1 MSTESSTSGTPAA
14 EPAAAGGQAAVGRT
28 VRASAWVRRGAWVLM
43 PVVGAVIALLV
54 RLAAEWISTLEWFPF
69 QGVFE
74 LAVYFDEPWASTVAA
89 AVGAAIGAGFPGLWA
104 RERLSLTVS
113 REAVE
118 VHQGTRTRRFEADA
132 IGIAFLDG
140 RQLVLL
146 TPRGAELARYAAN
159 LDARQLRLAFQE
171 HGYRW
176 SAEDPHAG
184 RYRRWDEDDPE
195 LPLRAN
201 ALLAERQRALRP
213 NNHAD
218 PEALRLR
225 LRELDV
231 VVRDRDREQYWRF
244 AEPPPDPAG

>member
-1 MSTESSTSGTPAA
+1 MSTGSPTSAS
-14 EPAAAGGQAAVGRT
+14 EPAAAGGQAAAGRT

-54 RLAAEWISTLEWFPF
+54 RVAAEWITTLEWFPF

-74 LAVYFDEPWASTVAA
+74 LAVYFDEPWASATAA
-89 AVGAAIGAGFPGLWA
+89 AVGAAIGLGFPGLWA
-104 RERLSLTVS
+104 RERVSLTAS
-113 REAVE
+113 REAVA
-118 VHQGTRTRRFEADA
+118 VHQGARTRRFEADA
-132 IGIAFLDG
+132 VGTAFLDG

-146 TPRGAELARYAAN
+146 TPRGAELARYATK
-159 LDARQLRLAFQE
+159 LDARQLRLALQE

-176 SAEDPHAG
+176 AAEDPHAG
-184 RYRRWDEDDPE
+184 RYRRWDADDPD
-195 LPLRAN
+195 LPLRVN

-218 PEALRLR
+218 PEALRVR

-231 VVRDRDREQYWRF
+231 VVRDRGREQCWRF
-244 AEPPPDPAG
+244 AEARSGEAAT

>member
-1 MSTESSTSGTPAA
+1 MSTESSTSAS
-14 EPAAAGGQAAVGRT
+14 EPAAAGGQDAARRT
-28 VRASAWVRRGAWVLM
+28 VRASAWVRHGAWVLM

-54 RLAAEWISTLEWFPF
+54 RLAAEWVTTLEWFPF

-74 LAVYFDEPWASTVAA
+74 LATYFDEPWASTVTA

-104 RERLSLTVS
+104 RERLSLTAS
-113 REAVE
+113 REAVQ
-118 VHQGTRTRRFEADA
+118 VHQGTRTRRFDADA
-132 IGIAFLDG
+132 IGTAFLDG

-159 LDARQLRLAFQE
+159 LDARQLRLTFQE

-184 RYRRWDEDDPE
+184 RYRRWDDDDPD
-195 LPLRAN
+195 LPLRVN

-218 PEALRLR
+218 PAALRTR

-231 VVRDRDREQYWRF
+231 VVRDRNREQYWRF
-244 AEPPPDPAG
+244 AEPRPDSAG